1 MNSGSKKSGGDAH
14 GLPGEANPLLHC
26 RRGSEAAKP
35 YTVVRKEEARN
46 VYHAAPVPVRHPG
59 YIRPRPGDGR
69 ENLHMRSFLVTL
81 EGEGETERFS
91 SHRGEALILVREGIV
106 KTVLGGDEE
115 VLREGDSIYFPS
127 SIPHRIENLDARRS
141 VILAIL
147 YDGRDAP

>member
-1 MNSGSKKSGGDAH
+1 MNSGIKKSGTD
-14 GLPGEANPLLHC
+14 PLLHA
-26 RRGSEAAKP
+26 RSVDSSPKP

-46 VYHAAPVPVRHPG
+46 VYHAVPVRYQGHV
-59 YIRPRPGDGR
+59 RPRPGDGR
-69 ENLHMRSFLVTL
+69 EKLHMRSFLVTL

-91 SHRGEALILVREGIV
+91 SHRGEEFILVREGAV
-106 KTVLGGDEE
+106 RAVLAGHEE

-141 VILAIL
+141 VILAVL